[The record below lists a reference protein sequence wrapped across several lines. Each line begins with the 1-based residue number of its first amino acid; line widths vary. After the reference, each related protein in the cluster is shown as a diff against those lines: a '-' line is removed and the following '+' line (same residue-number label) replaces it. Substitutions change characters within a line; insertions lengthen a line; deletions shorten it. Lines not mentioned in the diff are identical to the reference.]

1 MVELSLSLAFIS
13 ILSLMVVVVIMNSV
27 SAYRKSLTLNQ
38 LNTVGTS
45 IIDDMRA
52 SVQASSGVG
61 LRSICDRVKNV
72 SGRNACEKDHGLG
85 FVSVTGKRKVT
96 GGKLENYS
104 PSVFGAFCTG
114 SYSYI
119 WNSGYFFSIG
129 DYTVE
134 DGAKATLTYKKAE
147 GEEQTVTDFRLLKVR
162 DESRA
167 VCANAVQAGNG
178 YQTKNIN
185 NEFNITQSPL
195 QDDPEELLEE
205 SSGLALYNLTT
216 DFALQSGVGRNV
228 YYYSTFVLGTITGG
242 ANIASFGDS
251 CVSPE
256 GENSAMENFD
266 YCAINKFN
274 FAAMAN
280 GGYNNEN

>member
-61 LRSICDRVKNV
+61 LRSICDRVKDSKRSNCD
-72 SGRNACEKDHGLG
+72 NDHGLG

-96 GGKLENYS
+96 GGKLNEDLS
-104 PSVFGAFCTG
+104 SVFGAFCTG

-129 DYTVE
+129 DYTV
-134 DGAKATLTYKKAE
+134 DGTKATLTYKKAE